1 MRTACSRRSRVMLG
15 IALLLPCLLG
25 TTYKWTDS
33 QGQVHFTD
41 TPPPAGVQY
50 ETIAAPHGPAAA
62 PAVPQPAAAP
72 AVATPA
78 APDAAPPPEQD
89 QRAAAVT
96 AAVRDDERCVE
107 ALFQLQL
114 LVGKYKVYKGPDDA
128 RRYLDDPD
136 RPAEIERL
144 TRERDASCSKDPQ
157 LQGSQKRRAAQ
168 LFQTLH
174 PDCREAREKLVNMQR
189 PSARSSPGDIAEQR
203 EYITNF
209 CPDIPG
215 VDSRTDLWR
224 ADWVW
229 QWHKD

>member
-1 MRTACSRRSRVMLG
+1 MHTAIHRRALVLIG
-15 IALLLPCLLG
+15 VALLVPCLLG
-25 TTYKWTDS
+25 TTYKWTDA

-41 TPPPAGVQY
+41 TPPPAGVPY
-50 ETIAAPHGPAAA
+50 EAIAAPHA
-62 PAVPQPAAAP
+62 PPPQPAAQPVVAPAPVTPAP
-72 AVATPA
+72 AVAVPTE
-78 APDAAPPPEQD
+78 DEQ
-89 QRAAAVT
+89 AAALT
-96 AAVRDDERCVE
+96 TAVRDDERCVE

-144 TRERDASCSKDPQ
+144 TRERDESCSKDPAV
-157 LQGSQKRRAAQ
+157 QGSQKRRAAQ

-189 PSARSSPGDIAEQR
+189 PSARSSPGDIEEQR
-203 EYITNF
+203 EYVRNF

-229 QWHKD
+229 QWHHD

>member
-1 MRTACSRRSRVMLG
+1 MRTAIPRRSLILLG
-15 IALLLPCLLG
+15 IALLVPCLLG
-25 TTYKWTDS
+25 TTYKWTDA
-33 QGQVHFTD
+33 QGQTHFTD
-41 TPPPAGVQY
+41 TPPPAGVPY
-50 ETIAAPHGPAAA
+50 ESVAAPHSPAPP
-62 PAVPQPAAAP
+62 PAVPQPAVAPTVESSTP
-72 AVATPA
+72 AVA
-78 APDAAPPPEQD
+78 PPPQED
-89 QRAAAVT
+89 SRAESVST
-96 AAVRDDERCVE
+96 AVRDDARCVE

-136 RPAEIERL
+136 RPVEIERL
-144 TRERDASCSKDPQ
+144 TRERDDSCSQDPP

-189 PSARSSPGDIAEQR
+189 PSARSSPGDIEEQR
-203 EYITNF
+203 EYIANS
-209 CPDIPG
+209 CPEIAG

-229 QWHKD
+229 QWHRD

>member
-1 MRTACSRRSRVMLG
+1 MRTAVPRRFLVLLG
-15 IALLLPCLLG
+15 IALLLPCVLG
-25 TTYKWTDS
+25 TTYKWTDA
-33 QGQVHFTD
+33 QGQVHLTD
-41 TPPPAGVQY
+41 TPPPAGVPY
-50 ETIAAPHGPAAA
+50 ETVAAPHTHT
-62 PAVPQPAAAP
+62 VAP
-72 AVATPA
+72 AVAQPPVEPA
-78 APDAAPPPEQD
+78 VAAPPAAVPPPQED
-89 QRAAAVT
+89 KRAAAVT

-144 TRERDASCSKDPQ
+144 TRERDESCSKDPQ

-174 PDCREAREKLVNMQR
+174 PDCREAREKLRNMQR

-203 EYITNF
+203 EYVAGF
-209 CPDIPG
+209 CPDIAG
-215 VDSRTDLWR
+215 VDGRTDLWR

>member
-1 MRTACSRRSRVMLG
+1 MRTALSARSGVLLG
-15 IALLLPCLLG
+15 IALLVPCLLG
-25 TTYKWTDS
+25 TMPAATPTVES
-33 QGQVHFTD
+33 AAPTV
-41 TPPPAGVQY
+41 TPPPR
-50 ETIAAPHGPAAA
+50 E
-62 PAVPQPAAAP
+62 
-72 AVATPA
+72 
-78 APDAAPPPEQD
+78 DE
-89 QRAAAVT
+89 RAAAVT
-96 AAVRDDERCVE
+96 TAVRDDERCVE

-144 TRERDASCSKDPQ
+144 TRERDQSCSKDPR
-157 LQGSQKRRAAQ
+157 LQGSQQRRAAQ

-189 PSARSSPGDIAEQR
+189 PSARSSPGDIEKQR
-203 EYITNF
+203 EYIANS
-209 CPDIPG
+209 CPEIPG

>member
-1 MRTACSRRSRVMLG
+1 MQTATSRRVLVLVG
-15 IALLLPCLLG
+15 IALLAPCLLG
-25 TTYKWTDS
+25 TTYKWTDAK
-33 QGQVHFTD
+33 GQVHFTD
-41 TPPPAGVQY
+41 TPPPTGVPY
-50 ETIAAPHGPAAA
+50 VEVAAPHAPAPPPAAT
-62 PAVPQPAAAP
+62 QP
-72 AVATPA
+72 AVAPASAPATATPL
-78 APDAAPPPEQD
+78 PQEDEQ
-89 QRAAAVT
+89 ATAVT
-96 AAVRDDERCVE
+96 MAVRDGECVD
-107 ALFQLQL
+107 ALYQLQL

-144 TRERDASCSKDPQ
+144 TRQRDESCSDDPA

-174 PDCREAREKLVNMQR
+174 PDCREAREKLVNLQR
-189 PSARSSPGDIAEQR
+189 PSARSSPGDIEEQR
-203 EYITNF
+203 EYVRNF

>member
-1 MRTACSRRSRVMLG
+1 MHTARTRRALVLIG
-15 IALLLPCLLG
+15 VALLLPCLLG
-25 TTYKWTDS
+25 TTYKWTDA

-41 TPPPAGVQY
+41 MPPPAGVPY
-50 ETIAAPHGPAAA
+50 EAVAAPHGPTPPAPVAQPVAA
-62 PAVPQPAAAP
+62 PAPEPSTAA
-72 AVATPA
+72 V
-78 APDAAPPPEQD
+78 APPPQED
-89 QRAAAVT
+89 KRAAAAT
-96 AAVRDDERCVE
+96 DAVRDDERCVD

-128 RRYLDDPD
+128 RRYLDDAD
-136 RPAEIERL
+136 RPAEIDRL
-144 TRERDASCSKDPQ
+144 SRERDESCSKDPT
-157 LQGSQKRRAAQ
+157 LAGSQKRRAAQ

-189 PSARSSPGDIAEQR
+189 PSARSSPGDIEEQSDYVR
-203 EYITNF
+203 NF

-215 VDSRTDLWR
+215 VDGRTDLWR